1 MVQLESWVT
10 WNQNMLMTL
19 LIQNRGSTHTQAKT
33 YQSTV
38 PMESRIPDWKGLATA
53 PGEMRRVQVHNKKG
67 Y

>member
-1 MVQLESWVT
+1 
-10 WNQNMLMTL
+10 MLMTL

-53 PGEMRRVQVHNKKG
+53 PGEMRRVQVHNEKG